1 MEPDDFFSSS
11 TDILQHPITE
21 KERNHH
27 SRNRIGYHVY
37 VSAYFNYF
45 TALSYE
51 EKKEILVKYR
61 VWNRDN
67 EFLDDSNEEDD
78 SVFTAIQPRASD
90 VIKVAARKWAASDD
104 SLKEAW
110 KERASELNERPRND
124 GKFES
129 VPTVIVDTSM
139 YKNVMHSLTLDWRN
153 FANSMKHSMITN
165 RQKMVETS
173 EKAYKFGN
181 ESVKLH
187 SQCYRSLYMNYLLK
201 ISIFGQPPFYPPLLP
216 HEIVRRTKKEVI
228 IHFYS
233 HRRIS
238 ELFCFGGLNA
248 TEICNHGLKYYCCAK
263 ANLKDGKK
271 NIIGYVMDEKGDE
284 LHIRIDG
291 RDEMVIVKRPK
302 YNADFGEFEYTNGI
316 EKYIVTQLWPIR
328 MKVHQSGRVA
338 YIINVNSS
346 T

>member
-1 MEPDDFFSSS
+1 MEADFFTSS
-11 TDILQHPITE
+11 TDIQQHPITE

-27 SRNRIGYHVY
+27 SRNRVGYHVY
-37 VSAYFNYF
+37 LSSFFHYF

-51 EKKEILVKYR
+51 EKRKILIEYH
-61 VWNRDN
+61 VWKRND
-67 EFLDDSNEEDD
+67 FIDDSDEEED
-78 SVFTAIQPRASD
+78 SVFTPIHPRASD
-90 VIKVAARKWAASDD
+90 VMKVAARKWAATDET
-104 SLKEAW
+104 LKTAW
-110 KERASELNERPRND
+110 KNRASELNKRPRND

-129 VPTVIVDTSM
+129 VPNVIVDTSM
-139 YKNVMHSLTLDWRN
+139 YKNVMQSLTLDWRS

-165 RQKMVETS
+165 VKRMVEES
-173 EKAYKFGN
+173 EKVYKFGN

-201 ISIFGQPPFYPPLLP
+201 ISIFGQHPFYSPLLP

-248 TEICNHGLKYYCCAK
+248 TEIWHHGIKYYCCAK

-271 NIIGYVMDEKGDE
+271 NIIGYVMDENETSNE
-284 LHIRIDG
+284 LYIRIDG
-291 RDEMVIVKRPK
+291 REQFVKVKRPT
-302 YNADFGEFEYTNGI
+302 YDADFGAFEYLYEN
-316 EKYIVTQLWPIR
+316 EKYTLTELWPMR
-328 MKVHQSGRVA
+328 MKVNESGRIA
-338 YIINVNSS
+338 YIISVK
-346 T
+346 TF